1 MFTILVECDAY
12 LYLPY
17 QPLPLKKV
25 PNDSLQRLYVRLS
38 LVYHKQFL
46 TIKLKR
52 SSNLTA
58 STSFCKS
65 LNHSVSIQLV
75 FVGVTP
81 ERGLIP
87 FTEANGVLYELWE
100 SLGLGGSFL
109 DNFLL
114 WISWEGADY
123 PGGGGGVG
131 RMRSEKPGRPRYSL
145 LIKLPIFLL
154 FLTFHPPSFNSGC
167 FREI

>member
-1 MFTILVECDAY
+1 MILCKDCMYACH
-12 LYLPY
+12 
-17 QPLPLKKV
+17 
-25 PNDSLQRLYVRLS
+25 LS
-38 LVYHKQFL
+38 ITNNFL
-46 TIKLKR
+46 TIKLKL

-87 FTEANGVLYELWE
+87 FTEANGVLDEIWE

-123 PGGGGGVG
+123 PGGGGGG
-131 RMRSEKPGRPRYSL
+131 SGTHAQWKARPSPL
-145 LIKLPIFLL
+145 LSIDQASYFPPLPHFSSSFIQLRVFQRNIGQDKINLFCCHRGDKLIL
-154 FLTFHPPSFNSGC
+154 C
-167 FREI
+167 W